1 MHAEERIRC
10 YVHVYLCLNRKKWE
24 GKRER
29 DRELIVLRG
38 ETTVSLEMVPLG
50 MKRILFSC

>member
-38 ETTVSLEMVPLG
+38 GNYRTLGNGTSGDEKNTV
-50 MKRILFSC
+50 